1 MLRFDPDARAAAAAA
16 GNDVPQKDD
25 AGDTDGAWIR
35 WAPVFVPLSG
45 GCVLFIA
52 FVIWSLVL

>member
-1 MLRFDPDARAAAAAA
+1 MLRFDPETHAAPAAASTEAAL
-16 GNDVPQKDD
+16 KTD
-25 AGDTDGAWIR
+25 AGDPDAAWIR